1 MYYHAEVINLSLEND
16 KILEEFQILSTK
28 KRFLGFVKIIT
39 IAIPE
44 EKIEK
49 TVKLFQKNMST
60 KLNKEWYITFHN
72 AERVI
77 VVFRERIF
85 HLSGKGIVPVYQKR
99 LDVSKAGDKDKW
111 EELIQ
116 YAKSLGVPD
125 SQCDFL
131 PEDFEKETYQ

>member
-1 MYYHAEVINLSLEND
+1 MSYYHAEVINMSLKSN
-16 KILEEFQILSTK
+16 KILEEFQIIDTK

-44 EKIEK
+44 GKIEK
-49 TVKLFQKNMST
+49 TVELFQKNMST

-77 VVFRERIF
+77 VVFRKRIF
-85 HLSGKGIVPVYQKR
+85 NLSGKGIAPVYQR
-99 LDVSKAGDKDKW
+99 LLDVSRAEDKDKW

-131 PEDFEKETYQ
+131 PENFAKETY

>member
-1 MYYHAEVINLSLEND
+1 MSYYHAEVINMSLKSN
-16 KILEEFQILSTK
+16 KILEEFQIIDIK
-28 KRFLGFVKIIT
+28 KRFFGFVKIIT

-44 EKIEK
+44 GKIEK
-49 TVKLFQKNMST
+49 TVELFQKNMST

-77 VVFRERIF
+77 VVFRKRIF
-85 HLSGKGIVPVYQKR
+85 NLSGEGIVPVYQR
-99 LDVSKAGDKDKW
+99 LLDVSRAEDKDKW

-131 PEDFEKETYQ
+131 PENFAKETY

>member
-1 MYYHAEVINLSLEND
+1 MYYHAEVINLSLKND
-16 KILEEFQILSTK
+16 KMLEGFQILHTN

-44 EKIEK
+44 DEIEK
-49 TVKLFQKNMST
+49 TVELFQKKMST
-60 KLNKEWYITFHN
+60 RLNKEWYITFHN

-77 VVFRERIF
+77 VVFRKRIF
-85 HLSGKGIVPVYQKR
+85 HLSGKGIVPIYQKL
-99 LDVSKAGDKDKW
+99 LDVSRAEEKDNW

-131 PEDFEKETYQ
+131 PENFEKESYQ